1 MKTRTV
7 SLISML
13 ALLAGSCIP
22 SLFPL
27 YTEED
32 LVTDDRI
39 VGTWA
44 SGEMGTW
51 VIERLDY
58 RPTSDFFSS
67 DWSDAEK
74 KNTYKLVVIETDGG
88 DTLETEFVM
97 HMLVLGGQ
105 HYLNYYPVNYEL
117 DHDFLSWHMVEANN
131 FSKVW
136 ITDDSI
142 SLGFFDPSFL
152 EELIDENRIKIS
164 HIRHDD
170 GILITAR
177 TKELQKFV
185 IKYGDEEDAILEPD
199 VLKRI

>member
-1 MKTRTV
+1 
-7 SLISML
+7 ML

-27 YTEED
+27 YTEKD

-39 VGTWA
+39 IGTWEA
-44 SGEMGTW
+44 GEMGTW
-51 VIERLDY
+51 VIERLYYKPLIDI
-58 RPTSDFFSS
+58 FSS
-67 DWSDAEK
+67 DWSDAKEN
-74 KNTYKLVVIETDGG
+74 NTYKLVIIETDGG
-88 DTLETEFVM
+88 DTLEAEFVV

-105 HYLNYYPVNYEL
+105 HYLNYYPGDFEL

-136 ITDDSI
+136 ITEDSI
-142 SLGFFDPSFL
+142 SLAFFDPSYL

-185 IKYGDEEDAILEPD
+185 IKYGKEEDAILEPD
-199 VLKRI
+199 IMRRI

>member
-1 MKTRTV
+1 MKPRTII
-7 SLISML
+7 LIGML
-13 ALLAGSCIP
+13 ALMAGSCIP

-27 YTEED
+27 HTERD

-39 VGTWA
+39 VGVWEA
-44 SGEMGTW
+44 GEMGTW

-58 RPTSDFFSS
+58 TPTADFLSP
-67 DWSDAEK
+67 DWSDTEK
-74 KNTYKLVVIETDGG
+74 NNTYRLVVFETDGG

-105 HYLNYYPVNYEL
+105 HYLNYFPVDYEL
-117 DHDFLSWHMVEANN
+117 DHDFLAWHMVEANN

-136 ITDDSI
+136 ITEDSI
-142 SLGFFDPSFL
+142 SLGFFDPSYL
-152 EELIDENRIKIS
+152 EELIEKNRIKIS
-164 HIRHDD
+164 HIRHDN
-170 GILITAR
+170 GILLTASTR
-177 TKELQKFV
+177 ELQKFV

>member
-1 MKTRTV
+1 MKTITV
-7 SLISML
+7 SLIVML
-13 ALLAGSCIP
+13 ALLASSCIP

-74 KNTYKLVVIETDGG
+74 KNTYKLIVIETDGG
-88 DTLETEFVM
+88 DTLETEFVV
-97 HMLVLGGQ
+97 HMLVLDGQ
-105 HYLNYYPVNYEL
+105 HYLNYYPV
-117 DHDFLSWHMVEANN
+117 D
-131 FSKVW
+131 
-136 ITDDSI
+136 
-142 SLGFFDPSFL
+142 
-152 EELIDENRIKIS
+152 
-164 HIRHDD
+164 
-170 GILITAR
+170 
-177 TKELQKFV
+177 
-185 IKYGDEEDAILEPD
+185 
-199 VLKRI
+199 

>member
-1 MKTRTV
+1 MKTRIII
-7 SLISML
+7 LIGML

-27 YTEED
+27 YTEKD

-39 VGTWA
+39 VGTWEA
-44 SGEMGTW
+44 GEMGTW
-51 VIERLDY
+51 VIERLYYKPLIDI
-58 RPTSDFFSS
+58 FSS
-67 DWSDAEK
+67 DWSDAKEN
-74 KNTYKLVVIETDGG
+74 NTYKLVVIETDGG
-88 DTLETEFVM
+88 DTLEAEFVV

-105 HYLNYYPVNYEL
+105 HYLNYYPGDFEL

-136 ITDDSI
+136 ITEDSI
-142 SLGFFDPSFL
+142 SLAFFDPSYL